1 MTADALVAF
10 LNSDSGLALKGMLAV
25 AFLDFATGSFAALR
39 DGTFAL
45 DALAAFVRKHI
56 FGRVAPI
63 GLLLTVGYFGGE
75 AGQLFLVGAIAAAA
89 AYVAESAASV
99 WGNVN
104 PPKPSEVTTAEAVSA
119 VTGIP
124 TPPINPVPTE

>member
-10 LNSDSGLALKGMLAV
+10 LNSDAGLALKGMLAV

-63 GLLLTVGYFGGE
+63 GLLLTVGYFGGA

-89 AYVAESAASV
+89 AYVAETAASV

-104 PPKPSEVTTAEAVSA
+104 PPKASDVVVAEVEGG
-119 VTGIP
+119 VTG
-124 TPPINPVPTE
+124 TLEPPINPVPTD